1 MKLSH
6 ETHAIHAVI
15 LALKELI
22 KVRIH
27 DCMYT
32 NQDGT
37 AMIRSCVYHRNFFIC
52 YGGNF
57 MKKDLTG
64 NQIRQMFLDF
74 FKSKGF
80 MIEPSASLIPHNDP
94 TLLWIN
100 AGVSTLKKYFD
111 GTEKPA
117 CPRIANAQKCIRTND
132 IENVGRTARHHTFF
146 EMLGN
151 FSIGDYF
158 KEQAIPWAWEFLTSE
173 EWIGM
178 DKERLYVTVYPDDQ
192 DAYDLW
198 VKTGMIESH
207 ISRNKDNFWE
217 IGRGPG
223 GPDSE
228 LFYDRGEKYDPE
240 HIGEKLFFEDMEND
254 RYVELWNIVFSQF
267 DCRPGEMPR
276 SEYKELPQKN
286 IDTGMG
292 LERLVCFLQD
302 GETNF
307 DTDLFLPIIHATEK
321 FAKHSYDEPEYKMA
335 YRVIADHIRTVTFAL
350 ADGAMFSN
358 DGRGY
363 VLRRVLRRAVR
374 YGIKL
379 GIDEAFMYQLVQVC
393 ADNMKDYYGYVEDKV
408 DLVSKLVRNE
418 EESFHKT
425 LANGEDLLNK
435 ALEEHAAA
443 KVLPGEVVFKL
454 YDTYGY
460 PKELTVEIAADNGY
474 TVDEEGF
481 QKEMEAQKER
491 ARAARGAEQSMHGQ
505 SKDLMDFEEP
515 SEFTGYTNTSCDS
528 KVIALFKD
536 GVKVDS
542 LSDCGEVILDR
553 TCFYAE
559 SGGQCADT
567 GKLWNDTF
575 KADVTDVQKA
585 PHKQP
590 LHHIENVEGT
600 LHVGDTLHGEYDYE
614 SRQKT
619 RANHSS
625 LHLLQ
630 AALKEVLG
638 EHVAQAG
645 SYNCPE
651 YGRFDFTHF
660 EKPTEAQLEEVER
673 IVNEKINACL
683 PVTTEVLSIEDAKKT
698 GATALFDEKYGDF
711 VRVVSMGDFSKEFC
725 GGTHVSNTSDLG
737 SFRIVSEES
746 IGSGI
751 RRITCETKMCAYDSF
766 KNQENYLKQTAA
778 LLKLKKWDAIQERI
792 EKLLEENAQLKKEI
806 QDVNN
811 KAMMAN
817 AESEISKAE
826 VHNGISCLVLQ
837 MKDGDSSGMKKYAE
851 TLRNKMKDGFVFLAN
866 ETDGKVV
873 FVAASSKAAIEKGL
887 KAGDIVKKAAVICGG
902 NGGGRPDMA
911 QAGGKD
917 PSKLAEAIAEVKK
930 SFN

>member
-1 MKLSH
+1 
-6 ETHAIHAVI
+6 
-15 LALKELI
+15 
-22 KVRIH
+22 
-27 DCMYT
+27 
-32 NQDGT
+32 
-37 AMIRSCVYHRNFFIC
+37 
-52 YGGNF
+52 
-57 MKKDLTG
+57 MKKNLTG

-117 CPRIANAQKCIRTND
+117 NPRIANAQKCIRTND
-132 IENVGRTARHHTFF
+132 IENVGKTARHHTFF

-158 KEQAIPWAWEFLTSE
+158 KEQAIPWAWEFLTSP

-178 DKERLYVTVYPDDQ
+178 DKERLYVTVYPDDEE
-192 DAYDLW
+192 AYNLW

-207 ISRNKDNFWE
+207 ICKNADNFWE

-228 LFYDRGEKYDPE
+228 IFFDRGEKYDPE
-240 HIGEKLFFEDMEND
+240 GIGEKLFFEDIEND
-254 RYVELWNIVFSQF
+254 RYVELWNIVFSQY
-267 DCRPGEMPR
+267 DCRPGEVDR
-276 SEYKELPQKN
+276 SEYKELPHKN

-321 FAKHSYDEPEYKMA
+321 YAKHSYAEPEYKMA

-358 DGRGY
+358 EGRGY

-379 GIDEAFMYQLVQVC
+379 GIEESFMYNLVQIC
-393 ADNMKDYYGYVEDKV
+393 ADNMKDYYGYILEKV

-425 LANGEDLLNK
+425 LNNGEALLND
-435 ALEEHAAA
+435 ALAQHADT
-443 KVLPGEVVFKL
+443 KKLPGEVVFKL

-460 PKELTVEIAADNGY
+460 PRELTEEIALDNGY
-474 TVDEEGF
+474 TVDSEGF
-481 QKEMEAQKER
+481 ESEMQAQKER
-491 ARAARGAEQSMHGQ
+491 ARAARGNEQSMHGQ
-505 SKDLMDFEEP
+505 SADLMDFTED
-515 SEFTGYTNTSCDS
+515 SKFIGYTDTHSTG
-528 KVIALFKD
+528 KVIGLFKD

-542 LSDCGEVILDR
+542 LSDEGDVILSE

-559 SGGQCADT
+559 SGGQCADH
-567 GKLWNDTF
+567 GEVWNDTF
-575 KADVTDVQKA
+575 KADVVDVQKA

-590 LHHIENVEGT
+590 LHHISNIEGT
-600 LHVGDTLHGEYDYE
+600 LHVGDVLEGKYDYAA
-614 SRQKT
+614 RQRT

-638 EHVAQAG
+638 DHIAQAG

-651 YGRFDFTHF
+651 YGRFDVTHF
-660 EKPTEAQLEEVER
+660 EKPTDEQLKEVER
-673 IVNEKINACL
+673 IVNEKINESI
-683 PVTTEVLSIEDAKKT
+683 PVTTQVMAIEDAKKT
-698 GATALFDEKYGDF
+698 GATALFDEKYGDE

-725 GGTHVSNTSDLG
+725 GGTHVNNTNDLG

-746 IGSGI
+746 VGSGV
-751 RRITCETKMCAYDSF
+751 RRITCETKMESYTSF
-766 KNQENYLKQTAA
+766 KKEEEYLINTAK
-778 LLKLKKWDAIQERI
+778 LLKMKNYEGLQERI
-792 EKLLEENAQLKKEI
+792 QKLLDENASLKKAVSEAES
-806 QDVNN
+806 
-811 KAMMAN
+811 KAMA
-817 AESEISKAE
+817 SEADSILSKAE
-826 VHNGISCLVLQ
+826 DIDGIQTLILKLEG
-837 MKDGDSSGMKKYAE
+837 KDTKGLKEYAE
-851 TLRNKMKDGFVFLAN
+851 TLRNKLNQGFVFISN
-866 ETDGKVV
+866 VVDGKTT
-873 FVAASSKAAIEKGL
+873 FVCASSKEAIAKGF
-887 KAGDIVKKAAVICGG
+887 KAGDIVKQAAMICGG

-911 QAGGKD
+911 QAGAKD
-917 PSKLAEAIAEVKK
+917 ASKIDEAIEKVKELLK
-930 SFN
+930 